1 MKKFKLF
8 TTIASMC
15 LAVALMAFGVY
26 AATNATFGVFSNIK
40 YTVSGNIGG
49 TLTVNS
55 YASKDGITIAE
66 GAKAME
72 TFTETVN
79 ATMTDE
85 EAGKLKA
92 DETTPSDSSFTA
104 DNKYVIYVVEFD
116 ETTSENV
123 VLQVESVTLKKGTG
137 ESAITTTEISV
148 TNALQSAVPAETQG
162 TVNKY
167 NIVVKLDAALNA
179 DTTFTVEFNVK
190 VSIPQGN

>member
-26 AATNATFGVFSNIK
+26 AATNATFGVSSNIK

-55 YASKDGITIAE
+55 YASKDGTTIAE
-66 GAKAME
+66 GAQAME
-72 TFTETVN
+72 TFTATVN

-92 DETTPSDSSFTA
+92 NETTPSDSSFTA

-137 ESAITTTEISV
+137 ESAVATTEISV
-148 TNALQSAVPAETQG
+148 TNQLTSAVPAETQG